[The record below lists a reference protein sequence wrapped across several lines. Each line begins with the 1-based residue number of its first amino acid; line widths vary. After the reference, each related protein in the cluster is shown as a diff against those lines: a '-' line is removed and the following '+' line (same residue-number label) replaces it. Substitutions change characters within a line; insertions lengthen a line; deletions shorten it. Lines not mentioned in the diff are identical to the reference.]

1 MFWFNNEEKRKRMD
15 FIQSY
20 VPTSKA
26 QLIQVSMWYHRGDI
40 EKAQEMVDFYTKNMP
55 NLPDFDPQPQT
66 FMQQAKDSAKGLF
79 GWIKEN
85 QNDIMNG
92 YNFIQT
98 LIQNRGVI
106 QNVGGEV
113 VEEVLE
119 PINEA

>member
-15 FIQSY
+15 FIQSF

-55 NLPDFDPQPQT
+55 NLPDQDPQPLT

-79 GWIKEN
+79 SWIKEN

-106 QNVGGEV
+106 QNVGSEV
-113 VEEVLE
+113 VEEALE
-119 PINEA
+119 PINE

>member
-40 EKAQEMVDFYTKNMP
+40 EKAQEMVDFYTKNIP
-55 NLPDFDPQPQT
+55 NLPDFDPKPQT
-66 FMQQAKDSAKGLF
+66 FMQQARESAKGLF
-79 GWIKEN
+79 GWVKEN
-85 QNDIMNG
+85 QSDIVNG

-98 LIQNRGVI
+98 LIQNKGVLPNI
-106 QNVGGEV
+106 GSDA
-113 VEEVLE
+113 VEAEEALE
-119 PINEA
+119 PIN

>member
-15 FIQSY
+15 FIQSF

-55 NLPDFDPQPQT
+55 NLPDQDPQPLT

-106 QNVGGEV
+106 QNVGSEV
-113 VEEVLE
+113 VEEALE
-119 PINEA
+119 PINE